1 MSLSLEEI
9 KKIEEGAVSGLS
21 SIQDLKILEDY
32 KQQLFGKKGQISEIM
47 KNLSTL
53 SMDEKRVLGKEMNLA
68 KNRISDVFAKK
79 ENEILSRLKTEKLNN
94 EKIDISLPGKAI
106 SRGAFNPIS
115 LVINDIIRIFTRM
128 GFSVVEGPE
137 LEDEYYNFD
146 ALNIPEHH
154 PARDDQDSFYIA
166 DKKLMRTQTS
176 GVQIRVMENKTPPLA
191 IISPGKCYR
200 KDAMDATHS
209 PIFHQ
214 VEGLFVDKNVSFS
227 DLKGVLSLFSKEMF
241 GSNTKVRFRPDF
253 FPFTEPSAEVAF
265 TCFVC
270 GGKGCPTCKR
280 TGWIE
285 IGGCGMV
292 DPEVYKY
299 VALDYEEYKGYAF
312 GMGIERIAM
321 FKYDI
326 PDIRMLY
333 ENDIQFLNQ
342 FK

>member
-1 MSLSLEEI
+1 MSLNAEELKKIQDQAFQSLSLFN
-9 KKIEEGAVSGLS
+9 
-21 SIQDLKILEDY
+21 DLKGLEEFKTHY
-32 KQQLFGKKGQISEIM
+32 FGKKGIM
-47 KNLSTL
+47 TELLKNLSTL
-53 SMDEKRVLGKEMNLA
+53 SIEEKRTLGKEINLV
-68 KNRISDVFAKK
+68 KDQINQKVPEK
-79 ENEILSRLKTEKLNN
+79 ENQIVEELKQQKLSQ
-94 EKIDISLPGKAI
+94 EKIDITLPGKVI
-106 SRGAFNPIS
+106 ERGSFNPIS
-115 LVINDIIRIFTRM
+115 LVIDDIIRIFTRM
-128 GFSVVEGPE
+128 GFSVVDGPE
-137 LEDEYYNFD
+137 LEEEYYNFD

-154 PARDDQDSFYIA
+154 PARDDQDSFYIT

-176 GVQIRVMENKTPPLA
+176 GVQIRVMEQNKPPLA
-191 IISPGKCYR
+191 VISPGKCYR

-214 VEGLFVDKNVSFS
+214 VEGLFVDKHVSFS

-292 DPEVYKY
+292 DPEVFKY
-299 VALDYEEYKGYAF
+299 VGINYEEYKGYAF

-333 ENDIQFLNQ
+333 ENEIKFLNQ